1 MKILGISSYYH
12 DSAAAL
18 LIDGVVVAAAQEERF
33 SRIKHDNSFPTNACE
48 FCLNKAGITISDIDK
63 IVFYEK
69 PFLKFERILETNII
83 YAPRTLRTFLKSM
96 PIWLKER
103 LNLKSLIKKEVNKL
117 GLFNGEITFTEH
129 HLSHAAFAYYTSGFD
144 DAVILTVDAVGEWT
158 TTSVMLASKNCIKI
172 LKEQH
177 FPHSIGMLYS
187 AFTQYLGFKVNSDE
201 YKVMGLA
208 PYGKSDD
215 TITQRY
221 ISLIENNMLK
231 MNDDGS
237 IQLNMKYFSYTH
249 SFSMINEYEWNALFG
264 LKKREAKEN
273 ITDEHIS
280 LAFAIQY
287 VLENIIK
294 QIALQHRQYSENLC
308 ISGGTALNCSA
319 NGMLLDSSIYRNIY
333 VPCSPG
339 DSGGAIG
346 ACLAE
351 YFCDTDH
358 ENVHDNSSPY
368 LGPEFSSDTI
378 SAALA
383 KENLSYECIYDTN
396 ELCRKTATLLS
407 HGNIIGWFQ
416 GRMEFGPRA
425 LGNRSILA
433 DPRVGNMK
441 DKINKIIK
449 FREAFRPFAPAVTSE
464 HCAEYFTITQESPY
478 MMFTCDVKND
488 QLPAIT
494 HVDNSAR
501 VQTVSYNSNP
511 LFHKLLSSF
520 NEVASCPV
528 LLNTS
533 YNVMGE
539 PIVCTPEDAINTFL
553 KSGLDYLVIG
563 NYIVAK

>member
-1 MKILGISSYYH
+1 MKILGISAYYH

-18 LIDGVVVAAAQEERF
+18 LIDGVVVAAAQEERL
-33 SRIKHDNSFPTNACE
+33 SRIKHDNSFPINACE

-103 LNLKSLIKKEVNKL
+103 LNLKSLIKKEVKKL

-158 TTSVMLASKNCIKI
+158 TTSVMLAAKNSIKI

-208 PYGKSDD
+208 PYGKHDD
-215 TITQRY
+215 NITQQY
-221 ISLIENNMLK
+221 ISLIENNMVEI
-231 MNDDGS
+231 NDDGS

-249 SFSMINEYEWNALFG
+249 SFSMINEHEWNTLFG
-264 LKKREAKEN
+264 LKKREIKED
-273 ITDEHIS
+273 ITDEHRS
-280 LAFAIQY
+280 LAYAIQY
-287 VLENIIK
+287 VLEKIIK
-294 QIALQHRQYSENLC
+294 QIALQLRQFSENIC

-319 NGMLLDSSIYRNIY
+319 NGMLLETSSFRNVY

-339 DSGGAIG
+339 DAGGAVG

-351 YFCDTDH
+351 YFCDTDN
-358 ENVHDNSSPY
+358 ENIYDNSSPY

-378 SAALA
+378 LAALS
-383 KENLSYECIYDTN
+383 KENMSYECINDTQ
-396 ELCRKTATLLS
+396 ELCRKTARLLS
-407 HGNIIGWFQ
+407 EGKIIGWFQ

-433 DPRVGNMK
+433 DPRIVNMK
-441 DKINKIIK
+441 EKINEIIK
-449 FREAFRPFAPAVTSE
+449 FREAFRPFAPAVTAE
-464 HCAEYFTITQESPY
+464 HCAEYFSITQESPY
-478 MMFTCDVKND
+478 MMFTCEVKND
-488 QLPAIT
+488 KLPAIT

-511 LFHKLLSSF
+511 LFHTLLTSF
-520 NEVASCPV
+520 NELTSCPV

-533 YNVMGE
+533 FNVMGE
-539 PIVCTPEDAINTFL
+539 PIVCTPEDAISTFQ
-553 KSGLDYLVIG
+553 KSGLDNLVIG
-563 NYIVAK
+563 NYIIAK